1 MFRRDEI
8 QTHQHDVHN
17 IIITGLDSWLNE
29 RCPMHRHGCNFMRR
43 RFKPRTGNLRHD
55 LTVNCWTRSVPLLT
69 GFKQVYFW
77 NMLILASDLTGANV
91 F

>member
-55 LTVNCWTRSVPLLT
+55 LTANCWTRSVPLLT
-69 GFKQVYFW
+69 GFATKQVNFRF
-77 NMLILASDLTGANV
+77 ILACDLIGA
-91 F
+91 